1 MAWVRHQGAGDGLQ
15 CRQRAAVTI
24 GYLSKAT
31 NIEIET
37 VRYCERIRLL
47 PMIRFDSYGTCMA
60 KPYRSRIDSRNH
72 LREVNAARCN
82 QSERNGVAKV
92 LANAKDTAKAMLGF

>member
-1 MAWVRHQGAGDGLQ
+1 MPTACRGDDWVPWQGDEH
-15 CRQRAAVTI
+15 RDR
-24 GYLSKAT
+24 
-31 NIEIET
+31 N

-47 PMIRFDSYGTCMA
+47 PMIRFDSYGTGMA

-72 LREVNAARCN
+72 LREVNAARRN
-82 QSERNGVAKV
+82 QSERSGVAKV